1 MCPHEEKMTAW
12 LLGDLPPEEQRE
24 MTRHLESC
32 AECRAARAALSRII
46 APLRS
51 GLEKDKRIGVPGPV
65 AAPVTPQMRW
75 RPRQA
80 WLRRAALFAASFGTL
95 FAFINIVYRQAGVGR
110 RDEGT
115 VTHITF
121 RKEEPPAPSLA
132 PVPAPQAPDKEEI
145 SLLEGSPSAAL
156 TPPAAPAVIPPAAPA
171 AEPKM
176 PAFRRLVAADV
187 HGEADRERTPAPSAE
202 TARSPAAA
210 AAEAKALAKG
220 VDARNRTQDAPPK
233 KRPSGDLFSK
243 PIQLAGA
250 VAAATN
256 ACSTNAVPTNAVSP
270 NASSKKP

>member
-1 MCPHEEKMTAW
+1 MCPHEEKITAW
-12 LLGDLPPEEQRE
+12 LLGDLPPEEQRK

-32 AECRAARAALSRII
+32 AECRAAQTALSRIVE
-46 APLRS
+46 PLRS
-51 GLEKDKRIGVPGPV
+51 GLEKDKHI
-65 AAPVTPQMRW
+65 AATGTARPHPAPQRW
-75 RPRQA
+75 RPQQA

-95 FAFINIVYRQAGVGR
+95 FALINIVYRQAGVDR
-110 RDEGT
+110 RHEGP

-132 PVPAPQAPDKEEI
+132 PVPAPQASAKEEL

-156 TPPAAPAVIPPAAPA
+156 TPPAAPAVMPPAAPA

-187 HGEADRERTPAPSAE
+187 HGEADRERTPAPPAE
-202 TARSPAAA
+202 TARQPAAA

-220 VDARNRTQDAPPK
+220 GDVRNRAQEAAPK
-233 KRPSGDLFSK
+233 KRPSFELFSK

-250 VAAATN
+250 VAATTN
-256 ACSTNAVPTNAVSP
+256 ACPTNAVPTNAVSP
-270 NASSKKP
+270 HSTSKKP